1 LERFFRNL
9 LLGENNELRNRYMVV
24 NVPKELVT
32 EQAQHDNRTS
42 TEQPTVQVTEQV
54 LALLLALSNEQLSLK
69 SLMERVVAII
79 LHLLKDMNLFDK
91 EIYTFVDIQYLIDN
105 GVEESIHLDFKA
117 AGTLAVSIRTNAH
130 CIPWVVIVVL
140 RSQ

>member
-1 LERFFRNL
+1 MERFFRNL

>member
-1 LERFFRNL
+1 MERFFRNL
-9 LLGENNELRNRYMVV
+9 LLCQNNELRNRYMVV

>member
-1 LERFFRNL
+1 
-9 LLGENNELRNRYMVV
+9 MVV

-91 EIYTFVDIQYLIDN
+91 EIYTFVYIQYLIDD

>member
-1 LERFFRNL
+1 
-9 LLGENNELRNRYMVV
+9 MVV

-105 GVEESIHLDFKA
+105 GVEESIPLDFKA

>member
-1 LERFFRNL
+1 MERFFRNL

-140 RSQ
+140 HSQ

>member
-1 LERFFRNL
+1 MERFFRNL

-42 TEQPTVQVTEQV
+42 TEQPTVQVTEQG